1 MKNSQGVLV
10 SEVMIK
16 HHNSLRIL
24 HKDNR
29 ISDLTRQLNKLKMAL
44 AVSDQRIEIM
54 ERDKVV
60 ESING

>member
-44 AVSDQRIEIM
+44 AASDQRIEM
-54 ERDKVV
+54 MLRDKVV
-60 ESING
+60 ESINV